1 MFNVRFLPG
10 RARLGYP
17 VIGRLYGCLG
27 GGFETALDPACL
39 NRSTAMR
46 PFLVR
51 TRGLLLTAAGAG
63 EAVVVLA
70 VVVATERVGEVLIAG
85 LELSN
90 VGEGTL
96 LVAGFGVPV
105 FLTNV
110 LPLDWNV
117 TPSTTTSL
125 VC

>member
-1 MFNVRFLPG
+1 M
-10 RARLGYP
+10 
-17 VIGRLYGCLG
+17 
-27 GGFETALDPACL
+27 
-39 NRSTAMR
+39 
-46 PFLVR
+46 
-51 TRGLLLTAAGAG
+51 TAAGAG

-70 VVVATERVGEVLIAG
+70 IVAATEGVDEVLIAG

-96 LVAGFGVPV
+96 LVAGFVVPV
-105 FLTNV
+105 FRTNV

>member
-1 MFNVRFLPG
+1 MQSPMLRVAGTHFFLFNVRFRPG

-27 GGFETALDPACL
+27 GGFAADFDPACL

-70 VVVATERVGEVLIAG
+70 IVAATEGVDEVLIAG

-96 LVAGFGVPV
+96 LVAGFVVPWE
-105 FLTNV
+105 TNG
-110 LPLDWNV
+110 DNGQ
-117 TPSTTTSL
+117 
-125 VC
+125 